1 MKAQALAR
9 HAVED
14 IEKKGQKLPELQRGD
29 SAHVQ
34 SMYDNYPN
42 KMAKCWFS
50 YRGAASKQYQVIV
63 DGSRRITLGNRK
75 LLKKINLIARRNDLD
90 PGLQITSDITTLPS
104 TTQLYKVIKYQM
116 KQAMPYPTQRQ
127 PLKKFQLLNVHKCLN
142 NSKCLFSKTLS
153 FMDLEYK
160 SLGLSS
166 RSTKKPSCSSKSQ
179 LIK

>member
-14 IEKKGQKLPELQRGD
+14 IEKKGQKLPEFQRGD

-63 DGSRRITLGNRK
+63 DGSRRITLGNTK
-75 LLKKINLIARRNDLD
+75 LLKKVTPIARRNDLD
-90 PGLQITSDITTLPS
+90 PGIPMTSEITTLPS
-104 TTQLYKVIKYQM
+104 TKQLYKVIKYQM
-116 KQAMPYPTQRQ
+116 EQAMPYPIQRQ
-127 PLKKFQLLNVHKCLN
+127 PLEKFQLLSVHKCLN

-160 SLGLSS
+160 SLGSPS
-166 RSTKKPSCSSKSQ
+166 RSTKKSSCGCKSQ